1 MSQNKQVL
9 RADAVLDEHAAKVQ
23 RIRKLK
29 NAGNFALNIPILLI
43 ILVPLIYTLSISL
56 VPSDQVYRT
65 LLLPHAIQFGN
76 YINAFTNPSYN
87 FLMYIRNSF
96 IVSLSVMLCQ
106 MITCSMAAF
115 AFVFLKFRG
124 QKILFLAVLATM
136 MVPGEATIIAN
147 YLTVARWGWTNSL
160 HVLIVPYMTSAM
172 GIFLMRQNFMTFP
185 KELKEASTLDG
196 CSDMRFLL
204 TIAVPLARPALGAL
218 GAYVFLNTWNQYM
231 WPLLTTDSDAFRTVQ
246 VGISM
251 LYDIDAQ
258 SMGLMMAGVIIVI
271 VPSLSIFVFMNKQLI
286 NGLMAGAVKG

>member
-1 MSQNKQVL
+1 MKKFDKTKSQRMRQ
-9 RADAVLDEHAAKVQ
+9 
-23 RIRKLK
+23 LK
-29 NAGNFALNIPILLI
+29 DLGNLLLNLPILLI

-56 VPSDQVYRT
+56 VNPDQVYRT
-65 LLLPHAIQFGN
+65 LLLPHSIQFNN
-76 YINAFTNPSYN
+76 YINAFTNPSYS
-87 FLMYIRNSF
+87 FLLYIRNSF
-96 IVSLSVMLCQ
+96 IVSTSVMLCQ
-106 MITCSMAAF
+106 MITASMAAF
-115 AFVFLKFRG
+115 AFVFLRFKGR
-124 QKILFLAVLATM
+124 KLLFLAVLATM

-160 HVLIVPYMTSAM
+160 HVLIIPYMTSAM
-172 GIFLMRQNFMTFP
+172 GIFLLRQSYLTFP
-185 KELKEASTLDG
+185 RELKEAATIDG
-196 CSDMRFLL
+196 CGNWRFLVQ
-204 TIAVPLARPALGAL
+204 IAVPLSRPALGAL

-231 WPLLTTDSDAFRTVQ
+231 WPLLTTDSNAYRTVQ